1 MKKAFSFIEVIISAV
16 ILSFMGVAILNFNSF
31 NKRAME
37 DNINKQNTLLLS
49 SAFLYMDKDVDT
61 DKSYKLYDLVAF
73 NNLSDDDNKFLKNIE
88 LKGKQNLNE
97 KIFLYTDGKDDFY
110 IDYGSTLINYKDY
123 KPLPFIYLKRPQ

>member
-37 DNINKQNTLLLS
+37 DNLNKQNTLLLS
-49 SAFLYMDKDVDT
+49 SAFLYIDKEIDN
-61 DKSYKLYDLVAF
+61 DKIYKLFDLVTF
-73 NNLSDDDNKFLKNIE
+73 NNLNDDDNKFLKSIE

-110 IDYGSTLINYKDY
+110 IDYGSTQIQYKNYKS
-123 KPLPFIYLKRPQ
+123 LPFVYLKRPQ